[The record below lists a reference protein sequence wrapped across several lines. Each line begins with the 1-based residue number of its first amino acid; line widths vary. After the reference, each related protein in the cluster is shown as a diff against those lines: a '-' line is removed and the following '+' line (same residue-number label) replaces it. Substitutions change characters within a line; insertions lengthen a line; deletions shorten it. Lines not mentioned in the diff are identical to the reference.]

1 MLEWAARAPSVS
13 RRYDRLQTIRRF
25 ACALKAEDDR
35 HQVPPD
41 DAFGRAPR
49 RHRKCHIFAQQEIKQ
64 LLRAAAQLKPK
75 GSLRPT
81 MYIALFSLL
90 AATGLRIS
98 EALKLQMSDI
108 TEDGL
113 LIRETKFQKSRLVP
127 LHASAHHGLRQYLV
141 ARSRIRTI
149 TPHVFV
155 SHRGYALPY
164 DTVKSTFLY
173 LARSAGM
180 REGPGHGGCRIH
192 DIRHT
197 FAVRLLEQCSGDRR
211 AIAQHMT
218 CRATQAATLRA
229 FCHKSR
235 REGSVPSWIVSS
247 RAQGQLRERMLDNP
261 GENNCFQQ
269 MWVEDL

>member
-1 MLEWAARAPSVS
+1 MLNDAVTRHIDLYRSMGFKYKAQAYMLKSFAAFADSRSELFIRTETVLEWAASAPSVS

-41 DAFGRAPR
+41 DAFGRAQR

-75 GSLRPT
+75 GSLRPA

-164 DTVKSTFLY
+164 DTVTPYACGWGRPF
-173 LARSAGM
+173 
-180 REGPGHGGCRIH
+180 GP
-192 DIRHT
+192 
-197 FAVRLLEQCSGDRR
+197 AS
-211 AIAQHMT
+211 
-218 CRATQAATLRA
+218 
-229 FCHKSR
+229 
-235 REGSVPSWIVSS
+235 
-247 RAQGQLRERMLDNP
+247 
-261 GENNCFQQ
+261 
-269 MWVEDL
+269 